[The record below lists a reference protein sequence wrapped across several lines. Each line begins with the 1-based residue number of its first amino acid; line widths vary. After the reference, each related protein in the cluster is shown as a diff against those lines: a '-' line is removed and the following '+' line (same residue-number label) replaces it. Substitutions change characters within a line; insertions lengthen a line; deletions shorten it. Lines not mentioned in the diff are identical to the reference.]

1 MKRTTESIKEQ
12 LKEAQDNN
20 GYLVRFQ
27 DKQMT
32 HIDALKQQIKDL
44 PRKVEALEK

>member
-1 MKRTTESIKEQ
+1 VKRTTESIKEQ
-12 LKEAQDNN
+12 LEEAQDNN

>member
-12 LKEAQDNN
+12 LEEAQDNN

-32 HIDALKQQIKDL
+32 HIDALRQQFKDL
-44 PRKVEALEK
+44 PRNVEALEK